1 MCSKNKEYNIV
12 TSYSPEA
19 LFISSFALVF
29 PMHFTES
36 ELKYAEYTAVIF
48 SVIGSLQN
56 LQIFLNFEI

>member
-36 ELKYAEYTAVIF
+36 ELKYAEYTAEIF
-48 SVIGSLQN
+48 SICHWKFAKFADFSK
-56 LQIFLNFEI
+56 F